1 MRQIQMFA
9 FLGVRMSVIL
19 TAASAAA
26 ALDVESATRSY
37 LDMLQGPARE
47 RSDRYFEGGYWLL
60 LWDAVAFIAA
70 CWLLLRSGLSARLRS
85 SAERIV
91 PSWLVPA
98 FYSLMFVP
106 ILSIILLP
114 WNLYTGWYRERQYEL
129 SNLSL
134 ADWLAE
140 TAIATIVLAIAAAI
154 VFLLL
159 FALIKRFPKRWWL
172 GGGAALSV
180 FFAFSILVAPI
191 VIAPLF
197 NEFRPMASSELR
209 DEILAMAQQHQVPA
223 DDVYVVDESR
233 QHKRISAFV
242 AGLGPTVRIALNDN
256 LLNRT
261 SPAEVK
267 AVMGHELGHYVL
279 GHMPIIWGVTSAIAF
294 LVLYLI
300 FRLSPFLL
308 SASASRW
315 RVRDPSDVAVVPV
328 YIAIAAGVLLLLTPA
343 TSTFART
350 IESDADEF
358 GLDAARE
365 PDAFARV
372 ALRLS
377 EYRKLEPSPLEQ
389 LVFYDHPSGEA
400 RIRRAMEWKAR
411 ELQ

>member
-1 MRQIQMFA
+1 
-9 FLGVRMSVIL
+9 MSLIL
-19 TAASAAA
+19 ASASAAA
-26 ALDVESATRSY
+26 SFDIEAATRSY
-37 LDMLQGPARE
+37 LDLLQGPARE
-47 RSDRYFEGGYWLL
+47 RSDRYFEGGYWFL
-60 LWDAVAFIAA
+60 LWDAVVLIAV

-85 SAERIV
+85 WAERVV
-91 PSWLVPA
+91 PRWLSPAIYALLLVPVL
-98 FYSLMFVP
+98 SL
-106 ILSIILLP
+106 ILLP

-134 ADWLAE
+134 TGWVVEA
-140 TAIATIVLAIAAAI
+140 AIATVVTAIAAAI

-159 FALIKRFPKRWWL
+159 FALIRRFPTRWWL
-172 GGGAALSV
+172 PGGAALSA
-180 FFAFSILVAPI
+180 FLAFSILVAP
-191 VIAPLF
+191 VVVAPLF
-197 NEFRPMASSELR
+197 NDFQPMGPSELR
-209 DEILAMAQQHQVPA
+209 EDILAMAQRHQVPA
-223 DDVYVVDESR
+223 DNVYVIDESR
-233 QHKRISAFV
+233 QHSRISAFV
-242 AGLGPTVRIALNDN
+242 SGLGPTIRIALNDN

-279 GHMPIIWGVTSAIAF
+279 GHMPIIWAVTSAMAF

-300 FRLSPFLL
+300 FRLSPLL
-308 SASASRW
+308 LRALGGQW
-315 RVRDPSDVAVVPV
+315 RVRDQADVAIVPL
-328 YIAIAAGVLLLLTPA
+328 YLAIAAAVLLLLTPL

-365 PDAFARV
+365 PDAFARI

-377 EYRKLEPSPLEQ
+377 EYRKLEPSPLEE

-411 ELQ
+411 ERQ